1 MNKKNFLEGIMV
13 GIVLAMSVNVLASFA
28 LPALN
33 GISAA
38 AASSSAKVS
47 EPGRLSTDIKL
58 DKIHNIIDK
67 NYVGEYSDDTLEDS
81 MYWGLVAGLDDVY
94 SSYMSKDEFT
104 IFNEQTEG
112 QYAGIGAV
120 VTSTED
126 GRVMVVSPY
135 DGSPAANAG
144 ILPKDIIMEV
154 NGMDTRGAGLDTVVS
169 MMKGEPGTSVN
180 ITLYR
185 EMEGRTF
192 DVTIVR
198 DTIIIQTVSH
208 KMIDENIGYIRLSGF
223 ERVTYKQFVTAL
235 NSLKADGADGFIL
248 DVRNNPGGLLD
259 TVADITNLLVP
270 SGDIVYTE
278 DKNGEKQ
285 YLKSDKHYLGL
296 PIILL
301 VNGNSA
307 SASEVMAGAIK
318 DHGVGVLI
326 GEQTFGK
333 GVVQNIFPLED
344 GSAVKV
350 TIAHFYSPNGICI
363 HGEGIT
369 PDHIVEMD
377 PELSANVAT
386 LTYEED
392 IQLQKAVEVITEMIE
407 Q

>member
-13 GIVLAMSVNVLASFA
+13 GIILAMSVNILASFA
-28 LPALN
+28 IPAL
-33 GISAA
+33 SQS
-38 AASSSAKVS
+38 ASSSSPAKS
-47 EPGRLSTDIKL
+47 ELVTNDKLS
-58 DKIHNIIDK
+58 KIYKIIDT
-67 NYVGEYSDDTLEDS
+67 NFVGEYSGEVLEDS

-94 SSYMSKDEFT
+94 SSYMSAEEFT
-104 IFNEQTEG
+104 VFNEQTEG

-120 VTSTED
+120 VTATED
-126 GRVMVVSPY
+126 ERVMVVSPY

-144 ILPKDIIMEV
+144 IMPKDIIMEV

-185 EMEGRTF
+185 ESEKRTF

-198 DTIIIQTVSH
+198 DTITIQTITH
-208 KMIDENIGYIRLSGF
+208 KMLDNNIGYIRLSGF

-235 NSLKADGADGFIL
+235 NSLQADGAEGFIL

-259 TVADITNLLVP
+259 VVADICNLLVP
-270 SGDIVYTE
+270 KGNIVYTE
-278 DKNGEKQ
+278 DKNGEQQFMRSDNK
-285 YLKSDKHYLGL
+285 YLNM
-296 PIILL
+296 PMALL

-318 DHGVGVLI
+318 DHEVGVLI

-350 TIAHFYSPNGICI
+350 TIARFYSPNGVCI

-369 PDHIVEMD
+369 PDYIVEMD
-377 PELSANVAT
+377 EKLSANIST
-386 LTYEED
+386 IEYEED
-392 IQLQKAVEVITEMIE
+392 IQLQKAVEVVSEMIA